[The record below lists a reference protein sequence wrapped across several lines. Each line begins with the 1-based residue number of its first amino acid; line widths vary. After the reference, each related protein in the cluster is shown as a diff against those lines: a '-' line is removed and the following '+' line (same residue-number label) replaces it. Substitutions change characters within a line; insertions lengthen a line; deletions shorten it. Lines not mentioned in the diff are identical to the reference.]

1 MKKILLLLF
10 ALFGIY
16 GYSQKTLEIYNFTPY
31 TVVIVDMSTN
41 ASGAYPEFRPNLS
54 IINFIPLA
62 PGASYTLT
70 NTASL
75 TRFPFESSTSVPY
88 IPSWIRMTSPTAST
102 GLTSPVAWVL
112 GNPQVFNWVAF
123 RVLDPLG
130 GSAGT
135 VGVANPS
142 LISTNWVAFY
152 DQFTSGTATTY
163 TVVIN

>member
-54 IINFIPLA
+54 IVNFIPLA
-62 PGASYTLT
+62 PGANYTLT

-75 TRFPFESSTSVPY
+75 TRFPFESPTSVPY
-88 IPSWIRMTSPTAST
+88 IPSWIRMTSATAST

-135 VGVANPS
+135 VGVANP
-142 LISTNWVAFY
+142 LITSANWVAIY
-152 DQFTSGTATTY
+152 DQFPNGTATTY

>member
-1 MKKILLLLF
+1 MKKLLLILF

-41 ASGAYPEFRPNLS
+41 ASGTYPEFRPNLS
-54 IINFIPLA
+54 IVNFIPLA
-62 PGASYTLT
+62 PGANYTLT

-75 TRFPFESSTSVPY
+75 TRFPFESPTSVPY
-88 IPSWIRMTSPTAST
+88 IPNWIRMTSATAST

-123 RVLDPLG
+123 RVLDPPG

-135 VGVANPS
+135 VGVANP
-142 LISTNWVAFY
+142 LITSTNWVAIY
-152 DQFTSGTATTY
+152 DQFTSGTVTTY